1 MFWDKNLRNAKKA
14 EKKMEKRVKEAENL
28 VKANDTLTDIA
39 QKKEKLG
46 DTFASETWYNKH
58 LTRTQLDDE
67 IREARQNLFIQRD
80 RLLFRLKNAT
90 KEYKAVL
97 QKPNTSVKRRE
108 LDRCSTTAKNAAYA
122 LAVVEDAI
130 DRLDSIRSEQE
141 WRDIMRDLTNGYK
154 LVNAIST
161 GSDLMTRFA
170 FWLQKAK
177 SEIKGDISVEA
188 MEYYFGKPIDK
199 LLEEQ
204 TGTEKAADMLVKNS
218 LLDLND
224 EDELLEAIRWGSAFT
239 VTPSE
244 AADVAAQQSTYAGKR
259 GDTPIFN
266 ESRDIKGVDDLDFS
280 AINEDDM
287 PTMF

>member
-14 EKKMEKRVKEAENL
+14 EKKMEKRAKEAESL
-28 VKANDTLTDIA
+28 VKANDALTDIA

-58 LTRTQLDDE
+58 LTRAQLDDE

-90 KEYKAVL
+90 KEYKSVL
-97 QKPNTSVKRRE
+97 QKPNTS
-108 LDRCSTTAKNAAYA
+108 
-122 LAVVEDAI
+122 
-130 DRLDSIRSEQE
+130 
-141 WRDIMRDLTNGYK
+141 RDLTNGYK

-161 GSDLMTRFA
+161 GSDLMTRFV

>member
-1 MFWDKNLRNAKKA
+1 
-14 EKKMEKRVKEAENL
+14 
-28 VKANDTLTDIA
+28 
-39 QKKEKLG
+39 
-46 DTFASETWYNKH
+46 
-58 LTRTQLDDE
+58 
-67 IREARQNLFIQRD
+67 
-80 RLLFRLKNAT
+80 
-90 KEYKAVL
+90 
-97 QKPNTSVKRRE
+97 
-108 LDRCSTTAKNAAYA
+108 
-122 LAVVEDAI
+122 
-130 DRLDSIRSEQE
+130 
-141 WRDIMRDLTNGYK
+141 
-154 LVNAIST
+154 
-161 GSDLMTRFA
+161 
-170 FWLQKAK
+170 
-177 SEIKGDISVEA
+177 

-266 ESRDIKGVDDLDFS
+266 DSRDIKGVDDLDFS

>member
-1 MFWDKNLRNAKKA
+1 
-14 EKKMEKRVKEAENL
+14 
-28 VKANDTLTDIA
+28 
-39 QKKEKLG
+39 
-46 DTFASETWYNKH
+46 
-58 LTRTQLDDE
+58 
-67 IREARQNLFIQRD
+67 
-80 RLLFRLKNAT
+80 
-90 KEYKAVL
+90 
-97 QKPNTSVKRRE
+97 
-108 LDRCSTTAKNAAYA
+108 
-122 LAVVEDAI
+122 
-130 DRLDSIRSEQE
+130 
-141 WRDIMRDLTNGYK
+141 MRDLTNGYK